1 MTTPLAR
8 PVRRK
13 TGQPY
18 DHHGARLV
26 VTLAPHPA
34 GDLITIRE
42 ARRRYAVTGTL
53 AGVYVWLVARDVD
66 RRRREKATAKR
77 VRREARR

>member
-8 PVRRK
+8 PIRRK

-26 VTLAPHPA
+26 VTLAPNPA

-42 ARRRYAVTGTL
+42 ARRRYSVTGTL
-53 AGVYVWLVARDVD
+53 ACVYAWLVAQDVD
-66 RRRREKATAKR
+66 RRRREKAVAR
-77 VRREARR
+77 RARREARR